1 MPTPEEVFNHH
12 GQAIGNQDVDGIM
25 ADYTEDSVI
34 ITHDQDFRGLDA
46 IRGFFD
52 HFITDIAPPG
62 CTFDLTKLA
71 IEGDHVYITWN
82 SDSEKYKVPMA
93 TDTFYIQDSKIVF
106 QTLAADIIKK

>member
-12 GQAIGNQDVDGIM
+12 VQAIGNGDLDGIV

-34 ITHDQDFRGLDA
+34 ITHDKDFRGLDA

-62 CTFDLTKLA
+62 CAFDLTKLA

-82 SDSEKYKVPMA
+82 SDSEKFSVPFS
-93 TDTFYIQDSKIVF
+93 TDTFHIQDGKIAL
-106 QTLAADIIKK
+106 QTLGAQIIEK